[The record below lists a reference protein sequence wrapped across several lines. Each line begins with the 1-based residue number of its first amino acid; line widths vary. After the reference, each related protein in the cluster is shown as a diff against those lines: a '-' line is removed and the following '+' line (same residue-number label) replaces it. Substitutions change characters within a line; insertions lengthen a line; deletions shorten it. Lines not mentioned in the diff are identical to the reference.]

1 MFYLL
6 CIYVCMH
13 TIQTRNSVPV
23 FQSAGNPVPIG
34 IPAESGRNMQP
45 RCHSQLLI
53 VTVRNGC
60 VLFPPSH
67 LLTLAHAFSHFLTLW
82 QSYTSVS
89 TVTIHKK
96 SFVCKTVG
104 PKSEKIE
111 KFQTK
116 NLHFFRIF
124 LAPLMLLIP
133 HRGFVVRGFMNTPA
147 SHRRYQCHFFPA
159 DHCNATPTE
168 RGSNKSAVP
177 DFRQRAPLLI
187 PQYYY
192 INHGLRQRPR
202 MEGLLR
208 VDDDREFARPVLL
221 RAIGLIAV
229 AVRALR
235 RTHRRRRWRRRRRQS
250 PPRGR

>member
-1 MFYLL
+1 
-6 CIYVCMH
+6 MH

-96 SFVCKTVG
+96 SFMCKTVG

-111 KFQTK
+111 NFQTK

-133 HRGFVVRGFMNTPA
+133 HQGIVVRGFHKHSRLA
-147 SHRRYQCHFFPA
+147 SSLSMSFFPSRPSQ
-159 DHCNATPTE
+159 CNPNGTRIE
-168 RGSNKSAVP
+168 
-177 DFRQRAPLLI
+177 QI
-187 PQYYY
+187 C
-192 INHGLRQRPR
+192 RPR
-202 MEGLLR
+202 LPPKGSPAHPAKLLYKPWITTTTKNG
-208 VDDDREFARPVLL
+208 RPTT
-221 RAIGLIAV
+221 
-229 AVRALR
+229 R
-235 RTHRRRRWRRRRRQS
+235 R
-250 PPRGR
+250 